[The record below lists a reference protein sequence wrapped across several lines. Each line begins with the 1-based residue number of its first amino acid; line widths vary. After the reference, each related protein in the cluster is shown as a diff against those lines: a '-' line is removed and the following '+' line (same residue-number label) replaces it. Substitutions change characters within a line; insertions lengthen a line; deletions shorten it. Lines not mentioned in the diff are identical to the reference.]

1 GCRIGVRMKV
11 DWPVEIAGTGMYV
24 PERVFTNTDFEK
36 QGMETSDEWIVKR
49 TGIRERRFCRD
60 DESTL
65 DLAEA
70 ASRAA
75 LENAGLTPNDID
87 LIICGTITPE
97 HTLPATACEL
107 QARLGCREIPAFDQV
122 SACTGFTWSF
132 LSASQFIV
140 GGMAE
145 RALVI
150 GAEAMSRITDLQDRG
165 TAILFGDAAGAA
177 ILQRSTAAERKVLA
191 ARMGSD
197 GTQSQS
203 IWIPA
208 GGSKEPTTPRTVNE
222 KLHFVRMNGRE
233 VYKFAVTKMQEVMQG
248 TLDDAGVS
256 EADVAYVIPHQSNL
270 RIIESACEKL
280 GFGLDR
286 VMINIDRYGNTS
298 AASVAVGLHEARRDG
313 KIKSGDLV
321 LMMAFGAGLTW
332 GSALVR
338 M

>member
-1 GCRIGVRMKV
+1 MKV
-11 DWPVEIAGTGMYV
+11 DWQVEITGTGMSV
-24 PERVFTNTDFEK
+24 PDRILANADFQK

-49 TGIRERRFCRD
+49 TGIRERRICNE

-65 DLAEA
+65 GLAEA
-70 ASRAA
+70 AARQA
-75 LENAGLTPNDID
+75 LKEANLEPTDID
-87 LIICGTITPE
+87 LLIVGTITPE

-107 QARLGCREIPAFDQV
+107 QASLGCRQIPAFDQV
-122 SACTGFTWSF
+122 SACTGFTWS
-132 LSASQFIV
+132 LVSAAQFIH

-150 GAEAMSRITDLQDRG
+150 GAETMSRIIDPQDRG
-165 TAILFGDAAGAA
+165 TAILFGDGAGAA
-177 ILQRSTAAERKVLA
+177 VLQRSSSSDRKILA

-197 GTQSQS
+197 GTQAQS

-208 GGSKEPTTPRTVNE
+208 GGAKEPPTPKTVNE
-222 KLHFVRMNGRE
+222 KLHYVRMNGRE

-248 TLDDAGVS
+248 TLDDAGVKA
-256 EADVAYVIPHQSNL
+256 EDVAYVIPHQSNL

-280 GFGLDR
+280 GLDLDR

-298 AASVAVGLHEARRDG
+298 AASVPVGLHEARRDG

-321 LMMAFGAGLTW
+321 LMMAFGAGVTW
-332 GSALVR
+332 GSALMR